1 MWNKDKAERLD
12 HLRGEEARRSLTDPE
27 RAELSTLFAELDAEE
42 ARALAPA
49 LERLGHES
57 DTLRERKAR
66 VEAASVELAR
76 IVTQQEKLLAEA
88 HAYAEPLRRR
98 RTALAEEFRRVQ
110 ESGTHASR

>member
-49 LERLGHES
+49 LARLGHEA
-57 DTLRERKAR
+57 DGLRQRKAR
-66 VEAASVELAR
+66 VEAAAVELER
-76 IVTQQEKLLAEA
+76 IVSQQEKVLAEA
-88 HAYAEPLRRR
+88 HAYAELLRGRR
-98 RTALAEEFRRVQ
+98 AALAEEF
-110 ESGTHASR
+110 